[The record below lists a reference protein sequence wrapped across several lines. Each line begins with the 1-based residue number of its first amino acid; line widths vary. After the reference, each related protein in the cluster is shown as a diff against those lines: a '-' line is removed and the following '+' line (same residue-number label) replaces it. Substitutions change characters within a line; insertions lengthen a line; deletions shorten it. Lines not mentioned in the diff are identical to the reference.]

1 MTSIYDFVTVACFL
15 GVVGAY
21 VLLTDRDPKTLAHLL
36 VPAIAFAVA
45 NQLGN
50 SGSAVLAILLIAA
63 GVGYSFLIIRWGVIS
78 GG

>member
-15 GVVGAY
+15 GVVGAF
-21 VLLTDRDPKTLAHLL
+21 VFLTERDPKILAHLL

-50 SGSAVLAILLIAA
+50 AGSPVLAVLLIVA

>member
-1 MTSIYDFVTVACFL
+1 MTTIYDFVTIACFL
-15 GVVGAY
+15 CVVGAF
-21 VLLTDRDPKTLAHLL
+21 VFLTDRDSKTLAHLL

-50 SGSAVLAILLIAA
+50 AGSSVLAILLIAA
-63 GVGYSFLIIRWGVIS
+63 GVVYSFLIIRWGVIS